1 MSWFLPRRPCMR
13 TGILR
18 KLPSDVRKN
27 TISFRLAYCPKGS
40 EAALALT
47 FSRLFESCENEMPC
61 R

>member
-1 MSWFLPRRPCMR
+1 MR